1 MLNSDT
7 KRRLS
12 QVEQRLD
19 WLDQHGTRGV
29 EGIRIQLTEQAHDI
43 GTIEQRVTDVHA
55 ILDAMRSTR
64 IGTFIAYALAI
75 IPVYVLLF
83 LSVTH
88 ASKG

>member
-1 MLNSDT
+1 MLNRDT
-7 KRRLS
+7 ARRLD
-12 QVEQRLD
+12 QLEHRVD

-29 EGIRIQLTEQAHDI
+29 EAIRIQLTEQARDI
-43 GTIEQRVTDVHA
+43 GTIEQRVTDVHT

-83 LSVTH
+83 LSVIH